1 MTGRAEVARLR
12 QALDATFK
20 RLASLPSEPEVL
32 SDFARYLCILVSG
45 FLEQAVQEL
54 VLEHA
59 RKRASPTVQR
69 YVESRMRGF
78 TNAKT
83 QRLIELLGS
92 FDEDWR
98 RNIEVFLVDQRKDAV
113 DSVID
118 LRNTISHGRYAGI
131 TMSRVG
137 RYYSEVKDVV
147 DHIAE
152 ICDPE

>member
-12 QALDATFK
+12 QTLDATFQ
-20 RLASLPSEPEVL
+20 RLASLPGDPEVL
-32 SDFARYLCILVSG
+32 SDFARYLCVLVSG

-54 VLEHA
+54 ILEHA

-78 TNAKT
+78 TNAKA
-83 QRLIELLGS
+83 QRLVELLGS
-92 FDEDWR
+92 FDQDWR
-98 RNIEVFLVDQRKDAV
+98 RNLEAFLVDQRKDAV

-137 RYYSEVKDVV
+137 AYYNEVKGVI
-147 DHIAE
+147 DHIAA